1 MNKLQQK
8 IDNEL
13 IHNFSIKLNNE
24 EFDISKY
31 APGTKYWFYLVD
43 KNIVSIIE
51 ATINNVNIG
60 WCQSRGLLIDIEN
73 SFPNNASEALY
84 REYVCSVG
92 VEDIFFSKEEC
103 LKEANKYIESTK
115 NKKLKIVEKVQPQ
128 RDVWEER
135 IKKWNNKN
143 FSKEIKSNNDSIEL
157 NINEMML

>member
-92 VEDIFFSKEEC
+92 VEDVFFSKEEC

-128 RDVWEER
+128 RDVWEKR
-135 IKKWNNKN
+135 IKEWNTKN
-143 FSKEIKSNNDSIEL
+143 SYKETKSNNDSIEL

>member
-115 NKKLKIVEKVQPQ
+115 NKKLKIVEKIQPQ

-143 FSKEIKSNNDSIEL
+143 SFKETKSNNDSIEL

>member
-115 NKKLKIVEKVQPQ
+115 NKKLKIVEKIQPQ
-128 RDVWEER
+128 RNVWEER

-143 FSKEIKSNNDSIEL
+143 SSKETKSNNDSIEL

>member
-143 FSKEIKSNNDSIEL
+143 SSKETKSNNDSIEL

>member
-51 ATINNVNIG
+51 ATINHVSIG

-73 SFPNNASEALY
+73 SFPKNASEALY

-92 VEDIFFSKEEC
+92 VEDVFFSKEEC
-103 LKEANKYIESTK
+103 LEEAKKYIESTK
-115 NKKLKIVEKVQPQ
+115 NKKLKIVEKIQPQ
-128 RDVWEER
+128 RDFWEER

-143 FSKEIKSNNDSIEL
+143 SSKETKSNNDSIEL

>member
-51 ATINNVNIG
+51 ATINNVSIG

-115 NKKLKIVEKVQPQ
+115 NKKLKIVEKIQPQ

-143 FSKEIKSNNDSIEL
+143 SSKETKSNNDSIEL

>member
-24 EFDISKY
+24 DFDISKY

-43 KNIVSIIE
+43 RNIVSIIE
-51 ATINNVNIG
+51 ATINNVNIT
-60 WCQSRGLLIDIEN
+60 WCQSRGLIINIEN
-73 SFPNNASEALY
+73 SFPGNASKELY

-92 VEDIFFSKEEC
+92 VEDVFFSKEEC
-103 LKEANKYIESTK
+103 LEEANKYIKSTK

-128 RDVWEER
+128 RDIWEKS
-135 IKKWNNKN
+135 IKEWNTKN
-143 FSKEIKSNNDSIEL
+143 YSKETKSDNDSIES

>member
-103 LKEANKYIESTK
+103 LEEANKYIESTK

-143 FSKEIKSNNDSIEL
+143 SSKETKSNNDSIEL

>member
-73 SFPNNASEALY
+73 SFPDNASEALY

-92 VEDIFFSKEEC
+92 VEDVFFSKEEC
-103 LKEANKYIESTK
+103 LEEAKKYIESTK

-128 RDVWEER
+128 RNVWEER

-143 FSKEIKSNNDSIEL
+143 SSKETKSNNDSIEL

>member
-115 NKKLKIVEKVQPQ
+115 NKKLKIVEKIQPQ

-143 FSKEIKSNNDSIEL
+143 SSKETKSNNDSIEL

>member
-73 SFPNNASEALY
+73 SFPDNASEALY

-92 VEDIFFSKEEC
+92 VEDVFFSKEEC
-103 LKEANKYIESTK
+103 LEEAKKYIESTK

-143 FSKEIKSNNDSIEL
+143 SSKETKSNNDSIEL

>member
-24 EFDISKY
+24 DFDISKY
-31 APGTKYWFYLVD
+31 APGNKYWFYLVD

-115 NKKLKIVEKVQPQ
+115 NKKLKIVEKIQPQ

-143 FSKEIKSNNDSIEL
+143 SSKETKSNNDSIEL

>member
-103 LKEANKYIESTK
+103 LEEAKKYIESTK
-115 NKKLKIVEKVQPQ
+115 NKKLKIVEKIQPQ
-128 RDVWEER
+128 RDIWEER

-143 FSKEIKSNNDSIEL
+143 SSKETKSDNDSIEL

>member
-24 EFDISKY
+24 DFDISKY
-31 APGTKYWFYLVD
+31 APGNKYWFYLVD
-43 KNIVSIIE
+43 RNIISIIE
-51 ATINNVNIG
+51 ATINNVNIT
-60 WCQSRGLLIDIEN
+60 WCQSRGLIINIEN
-73 SFPNNASEALY
+73 SFPDHASEALY

-92 VEDIFFSKEEC
+92 IEDVFFSKEEC
-103 LKEANKYIESTK
+103 LEEANKYIKSTK

-128 RDVWEER
+128 RDIWEKS
-135 IKKWNNKN
+135 IKEWNTKN
-143 FSKEIKSNNDSIEL
+143 SSEETKSNDDLIEL

>member
-24 EFDISKY
+24 DFDISKY

-43 KNIVSIIE
+43 RNIVSIIE
-51 ATINNVNIG
+51 ATINNVSIT
-60 WCQSRGLLIDIEN
+60 WCQSRGLIINIEN
-73 SFPNNASEALY
+73 SFPGNASKELY

-92 VEDIFFSKEEC
+92 VEDVFFSKEEC
-103 LKEANKYIESTK
+103 LEEANKYIKSTK

-128 RDVWEER
+128 RDIWEKS
-135 IKKWNNKN
+135 IKEWNIKN
-143 FSKEIKSNNDSIEL
+143 SSKETKSDNDSIES

>member
-51 ATINNVNIG
+51 ATINNVSIT
-60 WCQSRGLLIDIEN
+60 WCQSRGLIINIEN
-73 SFPNNASEALY
+73 SFPDNASKELY

-92 VEDIFFSKEEC
+92 VEDVFFSKEEC
-103 LKEANKYIESTK
+103 LEEANKYIKSTK
-115 NKKLKIVEKVQPQ
+115 NKKLKIIEKVQPQ
-128 RDVWEER
+128 RDIWEKS
-135 IKKWNNKN
+135 IKEWNTKN
-143 FSKEIKSNNDSIEL
+143 SSKETKSDNDSIES

>member
-92 VEDIFFSKEEC
+92 VEDVFFSKEEC

-115 NKKLKIVEKVQPQ
+115 NKKLKIVEKIQPQ

-143 FSKEIKSNNDSIEL
+143 SSKETKSNNDSIEL

>member
-24 EFDISKY
+24 DFDISKY
-31 APGTKYWFYLVD
+31 APGNKYWFYLVD
-43 KNIVSIIE
+43 RNIVSIIE

-115 NKKLKIVEKVQPQ
+115 NKKLKIVEKIQPQ

-143 FSKEIKSNNDSIEL
+143 SSKETKSNNDSIEL

>member
-24 EFDISKY
+24 DFDISKY

-43 KNIVSIIE
+43 RNIVSIIE
-51 ATINNVNIG
+51 ATINNVSIT
-60 WCQSRGLLIDIEN
+60 WCQSRGLIINIEN
-73 SFPNNASEALY
+73 SFPGNASKELY

-92 VEDIFFSKEEC
+92 VEDVFFSKEEC
-103 LKEANKYIESTK
+103 LEEANKYIKSTK

-128 RDVWEER
+128 RDIWEKS
-135 IKKWNNKN
+135 IKEWNTKN
-143 FSKEIKSNNDSIEL
+143 SSKETKSDNDSIES

>member
-24 EFDISKY
+24 DFDISKY
-31 APGTKYWFYLVD
+31 APGNKYWFYLVD
-43 KNIVSIIE
+43 RNIVSIIE
-51 ATINNVNIG
+51 ATINNVSIT
-60 WCQSRGLLIDIEN
+60 WCQSRGLIINIEN
-73 SFPNNASEALY
+73 SFPGNASKELY

-92 VEDIFFSKEEC
+92 VEDVFFSKEEC
-103 LKEANKYIESTK
+103 LEEANKYIKSTK

-128 RDVWEER
+128 RDIWEKS
-135 IKKWNNKN
+135 IKEWNTKN
-143 FSKEIKSNNDSIEL
+143 SSKETKSDNDSIES

>member
-51 ATINNVNIG
+51 ATINHVSIG

-73 SFPNNASEALY
+73 SFPIPVSETLNKK
-84 REYVCSVG
+84 YVCSIS
-92 VEDIFFSKEEC
+92 VEDVFFSKEEC
-103 LKEANKYIESTK
+103 LEEANKYIK
-115 NKKLKIVEKVQPQ
+115 
-128 RDVWEER
+128 
-135 IKKWNNKN
+135 
-143 FSKEIKSNNDSIEL
+143 
-157 NINEMML
+157 

>member
-51 ATINNVNIG
+51 ATINHVSIG

-103 LKEANKYIESTK
+103 LEKANKYIESTK

-143 FSKEIKSNNDSIEL
+143 SSKETKSNNDSIEL

>member
-92 VEDIFFSKEEC
+92 VEDVFFSKEEC
-103 LKEANKYIESTK
+103 LEEAKKYIESTK
-115 NKKLKIVEKVQPQ
+115 NKKLKIVEKIQPQ
-128 RDVWEER
+128 RDFWEER

-143 FSKEIKSNNDSIEL
+143 SSKETKSDNDSIEL

>member
-24 EFDISKY
+24 DFDISKY
-31 APGTKYWFYLVD
+31 APGNKYWFYLVD
-43 KNIVSIIE
+43 KNTVSVIE
-51 ATINNVNIG
+51 ATIYNVVIE
-60 WCQSRGLLIDIEN
+60 WCQCRGLLINIEN
-73 SFPNNASEALY
+73 SFPENASKELY
-84 REYVCSVG
+84 REYVCSVN

-103 LKEANKYIESTK
+103 LEEANKYIKSTK

-128 RDVWEER
+128 RDIWEKS
-135 IKKWNNKN
+135 IKEWNTKN
-143 FSKEIKSNNDSIEL
+143 SSKETKSNDDSIES

>member
-24 EFDISKY
+24 DFDISKY
-31 APGTKYWFYLVD
+31 APGNKYWFYLVD
-43 KNIVSIIE
+43 KNTVSVIE
-51 ATINNVNIG
+51 AIINNVNIT
-60 WCQSRGLLIDIEN
+60 WCQSRGLIINIEN
-73 SFPNNASEALY
+73 SFPDHASEALY

-92 VEDIFFSKEEC
+92 IEDVFFSKEEC
-103 LKEANKYIESTK
+103 LEEANKYIKSTK

-128 RDVWEER
+128 RDIWEKS
-135 IKKWNNKN
+135 IKEWNTKN
-143 FSKEIKSNNDSIEL
+143 SYEETKSNDDLIEL

>member
-92 VEDIFFSKEEC
+92 VEDVFFSKEEC

-115 NKKLKIVEKVQPQ
+115 NKKLKIVEKIQPQ

-143 FSKEIKSNNDSIEL
+143 SSKETKSDNDSIEL

>member
-8 IDNEL
+8 ISDEL

-92 VEDIFFSKEEC
+92 VEDVFFSKEEC
-103 LKEANKYIESTK
+103 LEEANKYIKSTK

-128 RDVWEER
+128 RDIWEKS
-135 IKKWNNKN
+135 IKEWNTKN
-143 FSKEIKSNNDSIEL
+143 SSEETKSDNDSIES